1 MLLHRTST
9 AVGSAARTN
18 RSTPVGGGLEQNW
31 RYYPPKDMLYLNS
44 EYNGNGCLVGLD
56 NAAATSSQPTVSAR
70 GASDAPKVCVF
81 GASVRVFE
89 RFAPLLAALRE
100 RHERL
105 DFVLM
110 AEHPERRASIEE
122 RFPSTT
128 VLAPP
133 GGLNRRTTSVIRRLP
148 ARRLPAGGLK
158 IQCFFALDGLEHVD
172 RAFVAALRRRVV
184 PIVAIDVSG
193 SGIASEVTG
202 GAFKR
207 RRWHRQVDH
216 FVVGEAAKRQRLYAC
231 GVAAD
236 KVEVVEGLTE
246 PNGIRPQAVSRVAEI
261 VTPFL
266 AQHRNLMR
274 SQRRRAGLSLDG
286 LIARAME
293 GVAIR
298 RLLWWWVQRM
308 ESVEELRS
316 ALREPRTILCL
327 GNGPSSENPALKEM
341 AHDSLFRVNY
351 RWLERGFLV
360 EPDIVFTGSDKALAA
375 VRGAIFGLSSMEIET
390 MLLRKWLLR
399 RPLRRLTYFSPERA
413 GVLPAN
419 AGRAFNPTNGVIMLA
434 TAVALQPRRLIVGGI
449 DLFQDPKGAYPGDV
463 MTPNAYAAAHER
475 SMELRLILEILA
487 RYRGELVIVG
497 DILRRHW
504 EDREPT
510 RRDQAGVSGRDAPG
524 TDCLWDGPCNFKV

>member
-1 MLLHRTST
+1 MFH
-9 AVGSAARTN
+9 
-18 RSTPVGGGLEQNW
+18 
-31 RYYPPKDMLYLNS
+31 LNS
-44 EYNGNGCLVGLD
+44 EYSGHGCLVGLG
-56 NAAATSSQPTVSAR
+56 NAAATSSQLTVAVR
-70 GASDAPKVCVF
+70 GASDAPKVCIF
-81 GASVRVFE
+81 GASVGAFE

-110 AEHPERRASIEE
+110 AEHPERRASLEE

-133 GGLNRRTTSVIRRLP
+133 GGLKRRTTSLIRALP
-148 ARRLPAGGLK
+148 ARVVPVRALSVGRLK
-158 IQCFFALDGLEHVD
+158 MTCFFALDGLEHVD
-172 RAFVAALRRRVV
+172 RAFIAALRRRVV
-184 PIVAIDVSG
+184 PIVVIDVSG

-202 GAFKR
+202 GAFTR
-207 RRWHRQVDH
+207 WRWHRQVDH
-216 FVVGEAAKRQRLYAC
+216 FVVGEAATRQRLYAC

-236 KVEVVEGLTE
+236 RIEVVECLAGA
-246 PNGIRPQAVSRVAEI
+246 NGIRPQAVSRVAEI

-298 RLLWWWVQRM
+298 RLLWWWIQRM
-308 ESVEELRS
+308 ESVEELRI
-316 ALREPRTILCL
+316 ALREPQAILCL
-327 GNGPSSENPALKEM
+327 GNGPSSENAVLREM

-375 VRGAIFGLSSMEIET
+375 VRGAIFGLSNVEIET

-419 AGRAFNPTNGVIMLA
+419 AGRAFKPTNGVIMLA

-504 EDREPT
+504 EERKPP
-510 RRDQAGVSGRDAPG
+510 RRDQAGGSARSRGAPG
-524 TDCLWDGPCNFKV
+524 MDRLREGPCN